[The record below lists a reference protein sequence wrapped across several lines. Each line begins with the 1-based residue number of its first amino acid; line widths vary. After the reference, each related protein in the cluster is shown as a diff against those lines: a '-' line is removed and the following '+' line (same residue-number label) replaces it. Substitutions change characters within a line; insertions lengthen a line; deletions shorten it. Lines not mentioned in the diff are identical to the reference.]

1 MSPLKHVKAAD
12 EQQQQQQ
19 QGQQGRQWQTH
30 LQMAAATAA

>member
-12 EQQQQQQ
+12 EQQ
-19 QGQQGRQWQTH
+19 QQGRQWQTH